1 MAQNLYLGRLA
12 EILKVHPRTILRA
25 LTGEENPPYN
35 EGETEEMV
43 LDEDEVCRKLK
54 IPTKVWKRVKSGK
67 DSFLKR
73 KEVLDLHE
81 ISTSTFKRRQYPIAA
96 HFQRCCRYSEV
107 DVNRHRVIHH
117 GHDLDRQNSS
127 PPKKDDD
134 DDLESIL

>member
-1 MAQNLYLGRLA
+1 MAQNLCLGRLA

-25 LTGEENPPYN
+25 LTGEENPSYN

-43 LDEDEVCRKLK
+43 LDESEVCQKLQ
-54 IPTKVWKRVKSGK
+54 IPPKVWKRVKGNK

-73 KEVLDLHE
+73 KEVIDLHE

-107 DVNRHRVIHH
+107 DVNRHRVLNY
-117 GHDLDRQNSS
+117 GQDLDRQKS

-134 DDLESIL
+134 DDLASIL